1 MEERDILIIGAGP
14 AGLAA
19 AQYGARAARRTTMIE
34 ELAPGGQALTIDSI
48 ENYPGVNKTI
58 SGYELG
64 MQFQD
69 QAERFGAELV
79 YATVQSVDKDED
91 NFVVKTTEGEYVA
104 PTVILCTGAKHRPL
118 GVPGEEE
125 YKGKGVSYCATCD
138 GPFFRNKKIL
148 VIGGGD
154 SACTEALYLAK
165 LTDKVT
171 LIHRRD
177 RFRAQQEIA
186 DRVMRDPKIT
196 VKLQHTVESIEGDGD
211 KVDRVVLR
219 NLATDEVY
227 TEEFDAVFVFVGM
240 IPQTSLVPEAKK
252 DDAGYIVTTCRM
264 ETSIPGLYAAGDVRD
279 TPFRQIVT
287 AAADGAVAAHCASEY
302 IDELAGRAYR

>member
-34 ELAPGGQALTIDSI
+34 EMAPGGQTLVIDAI
-48 ENYPGVNKTI
+48 ENYPGVNKVV

-64 MQFQD
+64 MQFQE
-69 QAERFGAELV
+69 QAERFGAELL
-79 YATVQSVDKDED
+79 YATVQTLTKDGD
-91 NFVVKTTEGEYVA
+91 RFIVQTTTGDYSA
-104 PTVILCTGAKHRPL
+104 PAAIICTGAKHRFL
-118 GVPGEEE
+118 GIPGEEE
-125 YKGKGVSYCATCD
+125 YTGKGVSYCATCD

-148 VIGGGD
+148 VVGGGD
-154 SACTEALYLAK
+154 SACSEALYLAK
-165 LTDKVT
+165 LSDKVT

-186 DRVMRDPKIT
+186 ERVMKDPH
-196 VKLQHTVESIEGDGD
+196 VDVRLQHTATSIEGDGT
-211 KVDRVVLR
+211 KVQRVVLG
-219 NLATDEVY
+219 NLATGEVY

-240 IPQTSLVPEAKK
+240 LPQTALVPDVEK
-252 DDAGYIVTTCRM
+252 DDTGYIVTNDRM
-264 ETSIPGLYAAGDVRD
+264 ETSVPGLFAAGDVRN

-302 IDELAGRAYR
+302 IDELAGKAYK